1 LETDVIEYQTIVQP
15 LADEDGGGYLVRVP
29 ELPGCMA
36 DGKTIASAIKD
47 AESAIEQWIVT
58 ATKLGRPIPKP
69 GSFDSYSGKWLQR
82 VPKRL
87 HMELVAEAEREG
99 VSLNQLVVSLVSE
112 GLGRKTAG

>member
-1 LETDVIEYQTIVQP
+1 MIEYQVIIEP
-15 LADEDGGGYLVRVP
+15 LSNEDGGGYLVRMP

-36 DGKTIASAIKD
+36 DGKTIEDAIEN
-47 AESAIEQWIVT
+47 AESAIEQWIAT
-58 ATKLGRPIPKP
+58 ATKMGRPIPRP

-99 VSLNQLVVSLVSE
+99 VSLNQLVVNLVSE